1 MLMFCNL
8 PRRTSGNVTYT
19 LVLKI
24 RRCYNVLN
32 IRRQCIDVVELEYV
46 HEGQTSVRP
55 IALKQTINGYLRCS
69 MHRFVKVKSTSASAE
84 IFLTDLSPSMNGII
98 YVSESWRQRFKYLL
112 QAHVP
117 VHVHQRL

>member
-1 MLMFCNL
+1 MFYNL
-8 PRRTSGNVTYT
+8 PRHTSGNVTHT

-24 RRCYNVLN
+24 RRCYNILN

-98 YVSESWRQRFKYLL
+98 YVSGSGRQRVKYLL
-112 QAHVP
+112 QRHVP
-117 VHVHQRL
+117 VHVH